1 MPAPIP
7 FDAPVTTA
15 TFPFSFPF
23 FIFVPFI
30 FLEGIKSVHKQT
42 DVGEVIHR
50 SKDRRSYYMRS
61 RCYLSASQTLI
72 MLYAEVAQPWV
83 PIRAAPK
90 RPMIFSLRL
99 LDRQIVDAGVATPHQ
114 TMIIKLPIL
123 ITV

>member
-1 MPAPIP
+1 MTVAPSAANCLAMPAPIP

-50 SKDRRSYYMRS
+50 AKDRRSYCMRS
-61 RCYLSASQTLI
+61 RCYLSASETL
-72 MLYAEVAQPWV
+72 MLVQDGVAQP
-83 PIRAAPK
+83 RGSSGAAPT
-90 RPMIFSLRL
+90 RPVI
-99 LDRQIVDAGVATPHQ
+99 
-114 TMIIKLPIL
+114 
-123 ITV
+123 